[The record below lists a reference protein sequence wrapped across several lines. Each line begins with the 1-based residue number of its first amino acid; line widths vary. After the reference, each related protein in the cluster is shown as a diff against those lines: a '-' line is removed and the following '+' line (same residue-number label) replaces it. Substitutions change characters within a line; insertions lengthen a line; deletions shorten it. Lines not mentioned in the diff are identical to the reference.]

1 MDNRIKVL
9 RTEKDQP
16 QQTLAQRIGVS
27 QQAVNAVESGK
38 HDPSLQL
45 GFEIAKAGAKFE
57 GTLDDLG

>member
-1 MDNRIKVL
+1 
-9 RTEKDQP
+9 
-16 QQTLAQRIGVS
+16 
-27 QQAVNAVESGK
+27 VESGK